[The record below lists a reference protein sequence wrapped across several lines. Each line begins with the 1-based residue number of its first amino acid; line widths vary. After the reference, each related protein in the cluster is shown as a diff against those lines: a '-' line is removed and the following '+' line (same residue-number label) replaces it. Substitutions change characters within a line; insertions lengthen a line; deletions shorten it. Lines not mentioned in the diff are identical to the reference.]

1 MTEYRIRLQA
11 NEIKPR
17 LQLLKKKAL
26 FIEPKLAARINE
38 IGTTLSKYKNEI
50 LEKKRFLIDFLN
62 EFYYD
67 IQTYLHTIQPL
78 LKLSPAEREKFCQQ
92 KNISVTEYYWY
103 TVILPKWLSQEDPK
117 FSYWVEKLIQEEYTG
132 NDEDLIFNLTKT
144 INSRTD
150 GSASNRYILDLSM
163 ATDLLVSHVPSTL
176 EPVFVQLTGIS
187 NLRDGQPNPDFL
199 NKQQRWNNTL
209 SCWGIKRALLV
220 AHDAQVNSPNH
231 LLKLADV
238 MLKESSDRPNNFIT
252 VIPFPG

>member
-26 FIEPKLAARINE
+26 LIEPKLAARIKE
-38 IGTTLSKYKNEI
+38 IGITLSKYKNELI
-50 LEKKRFLIDFLN
+50 DKKRFLIDFLN

-67 IQTYLHTIQPL
+67 LETYLYTIQPL
-78 LKLSPAEREKFCQQ
+78 LKLSPAEREKFRQQ

-103 TVILPKWLSQEDPK
+103 TVILPNWLSQEDPK
-117 FSYWVEKLIQEEYTG
+117 FSYWIEKLIQEEYTG
-132 NDEDLIFNLTKT
+132 SDEDLIFNLTKT

-187 NLRDGQPNPDFL
+187 NLRDGQLNPDFL
-199 NKQQRWNNTL
+199 NKQQRWNNTI

-220 AHDAQVNSPNH
+220 AHDAQVNSPNN

-238 MLKESSDRPNNFIT
+238 MLKESSDRPNNFIAFIT
-252 VIPFPG
+252 FPG